1 MLADLLCSLLRSLTL
16 TLALELGA
24 ALLLGV
30 RARRDLLLLLLVN
43 VLTNPPLVLTL
54 DLVYLTR
61 GMPPWYLIAAL
72 ELAAVGVEALLF
84 YRRLTYSRIPPLLL
98 SFLLNAI
105 SYLGGLLL

>member
-1 MLADLLCSLLRSLTL
+1 MLVDLLRSLLCSLTL

-30 RARRDLLLLLLVN
+30 RARKDLLLIFLVN

-54 DLVYLTR
+54 DLVYLAQ

-72 ELAAVGVEALLF
+72 ELSAVGVEALLF
-84 YRRLTYSRIPPLLL
+84 RRRLLYARISPLLL
-98 SFLLNAI
+98 SFLLNAL
-105 SYLGGLLL
+105 SYFGGLLL